1 MSGSLLMTKADEFA
15 KGSVMKN
22 FFAVL
27 VGLTDLCH
35 NVSFGKVLGEAR
47 GVKQWH
53 DHRMA

>member
-1 MSGSLLMTKADEFA
+1 MTKADEFA